1 MSIDRYWRAFVI
13 GKYQDILVEII
24 QTSIKDFFVQTT
36 NTFVTFTSSD

>member
-13 GKYQDILVEII
+13 GKHQDILVEII
-24 QTSIKDFFVQTT
+24 QTGIKDFFVRTT